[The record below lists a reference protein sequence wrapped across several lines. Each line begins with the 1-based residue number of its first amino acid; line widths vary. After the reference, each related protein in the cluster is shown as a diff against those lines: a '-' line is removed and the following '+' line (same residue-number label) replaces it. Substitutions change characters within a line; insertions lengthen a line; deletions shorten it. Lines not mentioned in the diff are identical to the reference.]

1 MTKFNSVVTYAL
13 FFNLL
18 PAIAADKDADSLAP
32 EVDLAKQQTTADNKH
47 SDEKSQNRSHEFSI
61 AFRPM
66 PQSPTYNQC
75 AKRSFTNALDQQTG
89 SDLQPFRLS
98 AAQASS
104 GSPQQVEL
112 KGNVRLDNG
121 ALQLQSEAFT
131 LNRETSQFEAR
142 QAVNLETDSAL
153 FSADSVRGN
162 TDSKDAEL
170 KQTQFQLKQTG
181 ANGKAAAIN
190 LIGDDASLTMTELSF
205 STCPAG
211 DNSWRFYAGHLS
223 VDQQSGWGEA
233 EDLVLRI
240 ANVPVFYFPWL
251 RFPVDNRR
259 HTGILPPSTRIDGR
273 NGFEYSQPIYW
284 NIAPNYDATFTPR
297 YLEQRGTQLGV
308 EFRYLGQQHAGE
320 SQVEWLDDRA
330 FAESSTD
337 SDASQRW
344 AYATRHTSQFA
355 EHWQLNIDAA
365 GVSDRDYFHDLGSGL
380 SASNRSH
387 LTRYGELGYYS
398 PRLTTTVGW
407 LQFQPL
413 SLTATPYRQLPQAN
427 LYWQALPA
435 DSKWYANLT
444 LQQSRF
450 RNDDPTLIE
459 ADRSLART
467 QIGYSYTR
475 PWGYVKP
482 EVSYH
487 YARYQ
492 QDNIDP
498 ALFSPD
504 VTVAVPSYSLDSQLV
519 FQRPTKFGT
528 QTLEPRLF
536 LLRVPYEQQ
545 TEVGLYDTRLP
556 EFGFE
561 QLFRNN
567 RFSGFDRVG
576 DTQQASLALTSRLLD
591 ADDGTESFR
600 LSLGQ
605 SFYADNRRVRLDNS
619 APELTANKS
628 NLVSEI
634 SWHPNNALHIRA
646 AIGFNQQTRDTEQGH
661 TSVIFEPDDNFMV
674 NVSHRFKDFTDS
686 EQEQSDIALFVPLGD
701 RWRMMARWN
710 YDLINRRSLETMA
723 GLEYESCCWSL
734 RLVTRRYLSAR
745 LDANGVIIAGQN
757 DLFNDDLLFEF
768 EFKGISGGQQSGL
781 RKQLEDSRWSS
792 Y

>member
-1 MTKFNSVVTYAL
+1 MTKFNSVVTYA
-13 FFNLL
+13 FFFYLL
-18 PAIAADKDADSLAP
+18 PASAADNDVDSLAP
-32 EVDLAKQQTTADNKH
+32 EVELAKQQKIADNKH

-61 AFRPM
+61 AFQQNLP
-66 PQSPTYNQC
+66 SLAHNQC
-75 AKRSFTNALDQQTG
+75 AQDYLVSATDKQAG
-89 SDLQPFRLS
+89 SDPQPFRLT
-98 AAQASS
+98 ADQASS
-104 GSPQQVEL
+104 HSSRKIEL
-112 KGNVRLDNG
+112 KGSVRLDNG
-121 ALQLQSEAFT
+121 ALQLQSGAI
-131 LNRETSQFEAR
+131 LLDQETSQFEAS
-142 QAVNLETDSAL
+142 QAVTVETDSAL

-162 TDSKDAEL
+162 TDSKDAQLERTQFKL
-170 KQTQFQLKQTG
+170 KQNG
-181 ANGKAAAIN
+181 ANGQAETIN
-190 LIGDDASLTMTELSF
+190 LTGIDANLTMTELSF

-211 DNSWRFYAGHLS
+211 DNSWRFYAGQLT

-240 ANVPVFYFPWL
+240 ADVPVFYFPWL

-259 HTGILPPSTRIDGR
+259 HTGVLPPSTRIDGR

-284 NIAPNYDATFTPR
+284 NLAPNYDATFTPR
-297 YLEQRGTQLGV
+297 YLEQRGTQLGM

-320 SQVEWLDDRA
+320 SQVEWLNDRA
-330 FAESSTD
+330 YDD
-337 SDASQRW
+337 SATGSNRSQRW
-344 AYATRHTSQFA
+344 AYALRHTSQLA
-355 EHWQLNIDAA
+355 EHWQFKIDAA

-398 PRLTTTVGW
+398 RRLTTSVGW

-427 LYWQALPA
+427 LHWQALPA
-435 DSKWYANLT
+435 DSDWYANLT

-450 RNDDPTLIE
+450 RNDDPSSIE

-467 QIGYSYTR
+467 ELGYSYTK

-487 YARYQ
+487 YARFEQ
-492 QDNIDP
+492 ANIDP
-498 ALFSPD
+498 TQYSSE
-504 VTVAVPSYSLDSQLV
+504 VTVALPSYSLDSQLV
-519 FQRPTKFGT
+519 FERQSEFGV

-536 LLRVPYEQQ
+536 LLHVPFEQQ
-545 TEVGLYDTRLP
+545 NNIGLYDTRLP

-561 QLFRNN
+561 QLFRHN

-591 ADDGTESFR
+591 ADNGAESLR
-600 LSLGQ
+600 VSLGQ
-605 SFYADNRRVRLDNS
+605 SFYADDRRVQLDRN
-619 APELTANKS
+619 APALTANKS

-634 SWHPNNALHIRA
+634 SWQPNNALQIRA
-646 AIGFNQQTRDTEQGH
+646 AIGFNQETRDTEQGH

-686 EQEQSDIALFVPLGD
+686 EQEQSDIALFVPLSD

-723 GLEYESCCWSL
+723 GLEYESCCWAL

-768 EFKGISGGQQSGL
+768 EFKGMSGGQQSGL
-781 RKQLEDSRWSS
+781 RKQLEDSRWSR